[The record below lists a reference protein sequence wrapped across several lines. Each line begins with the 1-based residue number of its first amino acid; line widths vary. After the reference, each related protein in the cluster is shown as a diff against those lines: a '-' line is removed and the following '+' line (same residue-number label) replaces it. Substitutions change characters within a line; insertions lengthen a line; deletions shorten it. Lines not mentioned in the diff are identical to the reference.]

1 MRTKLAIA
9 LATVYVVWG
18 STYLAIAV
26 ADRSL
31 PPFLMLSVRFLLAG
45 ALTAAQYFDGDA
57 AEELEIRRL
66 ADALDTPAEELV
78 LLAKKLPAEF
88 EQDLLARPE
97 QQVAA
102 LYRSMA
108 GKRYTEEEWR
118 EVLRLLREQGE
129 S

>member
-1 MRTKLAIA
+1 MGFGERIRQLRKEHHMTQRELADLVSIDF
-9 LATVYVVWG
+9 
-18 STYLAIAV
+18 TYLSKIENGHGV
-26 ADRSL
+26 
-31 PPFLMLSVRFLLAG
+31 PP
-45 ALTAAQYFDGDA
+45 
-57 AEELEIRRL
+57 AEATIRRL
-66 ADALDTPAEELV
+66 ADVLDTPAEELV
-78 LLAKKLPAEF
+78 LLANKLPADF

-118 EVLRLLREQGE
+118 EVLRTLREQGE